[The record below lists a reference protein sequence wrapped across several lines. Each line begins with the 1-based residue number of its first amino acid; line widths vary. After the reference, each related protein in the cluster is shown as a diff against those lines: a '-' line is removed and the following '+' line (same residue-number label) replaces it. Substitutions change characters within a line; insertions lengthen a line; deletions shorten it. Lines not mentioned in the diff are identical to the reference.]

1 MNANPNVYGLLAPFA
16 TPEAVLSATRRAR
29 QAGYRAM
36 DAYTPY
42 PVEGLSLELGM
53 RRSRIPSVVF
63 IGGIVGAVTGFFM
76 QYYAMAVNY
85 PLNSGGRPLNS
96 WPMFVPIAFE
106 VLILVAAL
114 SAFISMILLNGL
126 PHPNHP
132 IFNVREMAK
141 ASQDRFLLCI
151 EAIDPQFDMAGTS
164 AFLAGLESAGP
175 VVIVPI
181 EPDAIEESEAGEEP
195 APGRRQPATVE
206 S

>member
-1 MNANPNVYGLLAPFA
+1 MNAIPNVYGLLVSFE
-16 TPEAVLSATRRAR
+16 TPEAVLKGTRRAR
-29 QAGYRAM
+29 QAGYRSM

-63 IGGIVGAVTGFFM
+63 IGGIVGAVAGFFM

-85 PLNSGGRPLNS
+85 PVNSGGRPLNS

-114 SAFISMILLNGL
+114 SAFISMVLLNGL

-132 IFNVREMAK
+132 IFNVREMAR

-151 EAIDPQFDMAGTS
+151 EAIDPLFDLS
-164 AFLAGLESAGP
+164 ATTVFLAGLESAGP
-175 VVIVPI
+175 VVVVPI
-181 EPDAIEESEAGEEP
+181 EPEAIEESEPGAEE
-195 APGRRQPATVE
+195 APGRRQPAAIE